1 MLPCRIWLFLRGGI
15 VTVTK
20 EDIKASALKL
30 GIKDGDSVIVHSSLK
45 SLGYVE
51 GGADA
56 VIDGFLEAVGKDGTL
71 IFPTLCSQDWK
82 HVYENWHMDAPSDV
96 GYITNVFRKREGALR
111 SNQATH
117 SVAAM
122 GKDAVYFTETHGQ
135 SGLRPGIYGETP
147 FAEDSPWQKMYNRN
161 TKNVMLGVP
170 MMYCTMRHLAEY
182 VFVNESLEAISH
194 LEEYESMKEAL
205 WYYGKEPRVWPHI
218 YSNTVCETLMERGL
232 VSTSVCGNATLLC
245 VESKTFADFCRNLLE
260 EADERYLWDVGVC
273 YKETVEWLKKMK
285 QLKKRRINY
294 VY

>member
-1 MLPCRIWLFLRGGI
+1 MTS
-15 VTVTK
+15 VTR
-20 EDIKASALKL
+20 EDIKKAVLEL
-30 GIKDGDSVIVHSSLK
+30 GIKGDDSVIVHSSLR

-56 VIDGFLEAVGKDGTL
+56 VIDGFLDVLSPDGTL
-71 IFPTLCSQDWK
+71 IFPTLCSRDWK

-96 GYITNVFRKREGALR
+96 GFITNVFRKREGALR

-122 GKDAVYFTETHGQ
+122 GKDAEYFTKTHGK

-147 FAEDSPWQKMYNRN
+147 FAEDSPWQKMYDLN

-182 VFVNESLEAISH
+182 VFVNESLEKIAET
-194 LEEYESMKEAL
+194 EEYEGMKNAL
-205 WYYGKEPRVWPHI
+205 WYYGKESKVWPHI

-232 VSTSVCGNATLLC
+232 VSTAVCGDATLLC
-245 VESKTFADFCRNLLE
+245 VESKTFVDFCKNLLE
-260 EADERYLWDVGVC
+260 EVDEKYLWDVGIC
-273 YKETVEWLKKMK
+273 YKETIEWLKRMK
-285 QLKKRRINY
+285 ELKGEL
-294 VY
+294 